1 MVCSQVT
8 QSAKIHDYMRV
19 CKLII
24 NENFF
29 LDKVH
34 VVRRSSGFNFS
45 LISGFNFYHFLSKKA
60 CKNQIRFDSTEN
72 KASLELLL

>member
-24 NENFF
+24 DENFF

-45 LISGFNFYHFLSKKA
+45 HVAYVINEYVIVTSLSF
-60 CKNQIRFDSTEN
+60 IRIEKYT
-72 KASLELLL
+72 LLK